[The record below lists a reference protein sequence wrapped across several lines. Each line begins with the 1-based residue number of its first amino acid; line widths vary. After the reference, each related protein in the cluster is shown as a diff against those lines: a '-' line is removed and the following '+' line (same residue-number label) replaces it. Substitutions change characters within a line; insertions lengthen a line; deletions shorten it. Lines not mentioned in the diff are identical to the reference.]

1 MRLDIVDDY
10 EALSASAARFI
21 ADEIAR
27 LAAPV
32 VLAATGST
40 PVGAYTLLGSRYAA
54 GELDTS
60 SLTVVQ
66 LDEYAGIGADDWRS
80 LFAWTERAVVGPLG
94 VPLARVVRF
103 EDAGADPAASCRA
116 YAASVRTLGG
126 IDLAVLGLGPNG
138 HLGFNEPPAGPSA
151 TTRVVPLSAASIA
164 SNAHYWGSR
173 SHVPEHALTAGM
185 DIILA
190 ARKILLLVSGAHKA
204 DVLRR
209 TLEEEISDDLPAT
222 HLRGAPD
229 VTVIADR
236 AAWPAATAAG
246 LLDGSRAVAPRED
259 VGSSR

>member
-1 MRLDIVDDY
+1 MTPNRPGRNCRRKRRRLEDHGRLDQLL
-10 EALSASAARFI
+10 AHAARAGPARRDHP
-21 ADEIAR
+21 ADRGQLRYRARDAR
-27 LAAPV
+27 LAHAK
-32 VLAATGST
+32 
-40 PVGAYTLLGSRYAA
+40 GA
-54 GELDTS
+54 
-60 SLTVVQ
+60 
-66 LDEYAGIGADDWRS
+66 
-80 LFAWTERAVVGPLG
+80 
-94 VPLARVVRF
+94 
-103 EDAGADPAASCRA
+103 
-116 YAASVRTLGG
+116 
-126 IDLAVLGLGPNG
+126 
-138 HLGFNEPPAGPSA
+138 
-151 TTRVVPLSAASIA
+151 
-164 SNAHYWGSR
+164 
-173 SHVPEHALTAGM
+173 